1 MDIKKI
7 ISNYKNKI
15 LLSLIWLLSFLP
27 ININPENIFDLNSL
41 VKIRL
46 FFPFVIILFLSIY
59 LLRTKNN
66 IFNNKEIFIKLI
78 FIIYVLLGILFTLLN
93 SNINSSLNLFWG
105 LAMLIPY
112 FYIFAFDDKF
122 DQLKFFLIFSLLLI
136 FFVFLFYIIQIL
148 HEAYLQSSAI
158 HLYGISN
165 PDLYYFKELND
176 PPRSSGL
183 SRMAII
189 LYIALSTFL
198 ILNNNNNNNDN
209 NLFNIITL
217 IISVLIGAIGLAFQ
231 SRTMNFIFIF
241 FIALLTFICFKKKIL
256 FKNKFLVLLIFLPL
270 ILSVSY
276 NYYSFNKNNDPKY
289 FNIYK
294 SDSLKFSQIITVI
307 ENTLIRTKQEN
318 FSSDRFENWK
328 KVLTIS
334 KKNIIKGYGFQ
345 ADRKLIQQSVHN
357 VYLYS
362 LICGGMLSMLIIIII
377 SIRSAWTSFFILFSY
392 TYSNKNIETISLTS
406 AFLIILLLQ
415 RSLLETSYGVY
426 SIDYLFFL
434 ICFFMNEINY
444 KKYYFNKT

>member
-1 MDIKKI
+1 MHIKKI

-27 ININPENIFDLNSL
+27 ININPEDIFDLNSL

-93 SNINSSLNLFWG
+93 SNINSYLNLFWG

-136 FFVFLFYIIQIL
+136 FFVFLFYLIQIFYQG
-148 HEAYLQSSAI
+148 YLQSSVI
-158 HLYGISN
+158 HLYGISDS
-165 PDLYYFKELND
+165 DLYYFKELKD

-198 ILNNNNNNNDN
+198 ILNNNNDN

-256 FKNKFLVLLIFLPL
+256 FKNKYLVLLIFLPL
-270 ILSVSY
+270 ILSTSY
-276 NYYSFNKNNDPKY
+276 NYYSFYKTNDHKY
-289 FNIYK
+289 FNTYK
-294 SDSLKFSQIITVI
+294 SHISKFSQITTLI
-307 ENTLIRTKQEN
+307 ENSLIRPKQEN
-318 FSSDRFENWK
+318 FSSNRFENWK

-345 ADRKLIQQSVHN
+345 ADRKFIQQSVHN

-406 AFLIILLLQ
+406 AFLMILLLQ

>member
-7 ISNYKNKI
+7 ISNHKNKI

-27 ININPENIFDLNSL
+27 TNINPEDIFDLNSL

-66 IFNNKEIFIKLI
+66 ILNNKEIFIKLI
-78 FIIYVLLGILFTLLN
+78 FIIYVLLGILFTLFN
-93 SNINSSLNLFWG
+93 SDINSYLNLFWG

-122 DQLKFFLIFSLLLI
+122 NQLKFFLIFSLLLI
-136 FFVFLFYIIQIL
+136 FFVFLFYIIQIFYQ
-148 HEAYLQSSAI
+148 AYLQSSVV

-165 PDLYYFKELND
+165 PDLYYFKELKD

-198 ILNNNNNNNDN
+198 ILNNNNHN

-256 FKNKFLVLLIFLPL
+256 FKNKYLVLLIFLPL
-270 ILSVSY
+270 ILSTSY
-276 NYYSFNKNNDPKY
+276 NYYSFYKTSDLKY
-289 FNIYK
+289 FNTYK
-294 SDSLKFSQIITVI
+294 SDILKFSQIITVL
-307 ENTLIRTKQEN
+307 ENTLNRSKQEN
-318 FSSDRFENWK
+318 FSSNRFENWK

-345 ADRKLIQQSVHN
+345 ADRKFIQQSVHN

-392 TYSNKNIETISLTS
+392 TYSNKNIETTSLTS
-406 AFLIILLLQ
+406 AFLMILLLQ

>member
-1 MDIKKI
+1 MHIKKI

-27 ININPENIFDLNSL
+27 ININPEDIFDLNSL

-66 IFNNKEIFIKLI
+66 IVNSKEIFIKLI

-93 SNINSSLNLFWG
+93 SNINSYLNLFWG

-136 FFVFLFYIIQIL
+136 FFVFLFYLIQIFYQG
-148 HEAYLQSSAI
+148 YLQSSVI
-158 HLYGISN
+158 HLYGISDS
-165 PDLYYFKELND
+165 DLYYFKELKD

-198 ILNNNNNNNDN
+198 ILNNNNDN

-256 FKNKFLVLLIFLPL
+256 FKNKYLVLLIFLPL
-270 ILSVSY
+270 ILSTSY
-276 NYYSFNKNNDPKY
+276 NYYSFYKTNDHKY
-289 FNIYK
+289 FNTYK
-294 SDSLKFSQIITVI
+294 SHISKFSQITTLI
-307 ENTLIRTKQEN
+307 ENSLIRPKQEN
-318 FSSDRFENWK
+318 FSSNRFENWK

-345 ADRKLIQQSVHN
+345 ADRKFIQQSVHN

-406 AFLIILLLQ
+406 AFLMILLLQ

>member
-1 MDIKKI
+1 MHIKKI

-27 ININPENIFDLNSL
+27 ININPEDIFDLNSL

-93 SNINSSLNLFWG
+93 SNINSYLNLFWG

-136 FFVFLFYIIQIL
+136 FFVFLFYLIQIFYQG
-148 HEAYLQSSAI
+148 YLQSSVI
-158 HLYGISN
+158 HLYGISDS
-165 PDLYYFKELND
+165 DLYYFKELKD

-198 ILNNNNNNNDN
+198 ILNNNNDN

-256 FKNKFLVLLIFLPL
+256 FKNKYLVLLIFLPF
-270 ILSVSY
+270 ILSAFY
-276 NYYSFNKNNDPKY
+276 NYYSFNKTNDTKY

-294 SDSLKFSQIITVI
+294 SDSLKFSQI
-307 ENTLIRTKQEN
+307 NTLIKNSLIRTKQEN
-318 FSSDRFENWK
+318 FSSNRFENWK

-345 ADRKLIQQSVHN
+345 ADRKFIQQSVHN

-406 AFLIILLLQ
+406 AFLMILLLQ